1 MMCTRQQQRRVGERE
16 NGGAQDALRRD
27 GDFAVVVLACS
38 RDLTSIADLVSKDHS
53 RDVLM
58 LSMCS
63 PHTPLRCS
71 RAFSSTAHTR
81 KNVKKEHRQRLNIT
95 QAKCAILLI
104 SHAGDRRADR
114 PITRR
119 HNMSRSIVYKASTK
133 KGFLCMAWAVRIL
146 PAEPFATSASPPGAN
161 L

>member
-1 MMCTRQQQRRVGERE
+1 MCTRQQQRRVGERE
-16 NGGAQDALRRD
+16 NGGAQDGLRRD
-27 GDFAVVVLACS
+27 GDFAVVVLACR
-38 RDLTSIADLVSKDHS
+38 RDLTSIAVLVSKDHS

-71 RAFSSTAHTR
+71 RAFSSTAHTG

-104 SHAGDRRADR
+104 SHVEDRRPSDHKEA
-114 PITRR
+114 
-119 HNMSRSIVYKASTK
+119 HNMLRSIVYTASNT